1 MPTSPARTAD
11 DIADNIRSLID
22 RVVDAKFTQEM
33 AKRGQDVAEALAERG
48 AEVGGIASEAWRDS
62 KPLRR
67 DAAKRLAKTS
77 NEAAKWSDQT
87 WRKSLRPFMKDLW
100 KQRTV
105 AIGAAGAAVPVGREL
120 VDTAAE
126 RLGIKQRREQR
137 HWGAFFLGLLF
148 GAAAGAIVA
157 LLTAPKRGD
166 EMRRELTEKADEIA
180 TRARDEWVPLFQG
193 GETNG
198 HSTAAAGAIGES
210 GDALHEAAAE
220 AGSASGEAAEQAADD
235 TAEAI
240 NESFDTVDRESP
252 TV

>member
-33 AKRGQDVAEALAERG
+33 AKRGHDVADVLAERG
-48 AEVGGIASEAWRDS
+48 AEVGELASEAWRDS

-87 WRKSLRPFMKDLW
+87 WRKSLRPFIKDLW

-126 RLGIKQRREQR
+126 RLGIRQRREER

-166 EMRRELTEKADEIA
+166 EMRRELTTKADEIA
-180 TRARDEWVPLFQG
+180 TKARDEWVPLFQG

-198 HSTAAAGAIGES
+198 HSTTAADAIGES
-210 GDALHEAAAE
+210 GDALHDAAAE
-220 AGSASGEAAEQAADD
+220 AGSASGEAAEHAADD
-235 TAEAI
+235 AAEAI

>member
-22 RVVDAKFTQEM
+22 RVVEAKFTQEM
-33 AKRGQDVAEALAERG
+33 AKRGQDVAEVLAERG
-48 AEVGGIASEAWRDS
+48 AEVGELATEAWRDS
-62 KPLRR
+62 KPMRR
-67 DAAKRLAKTS
+67 DAAKRVAKAS
-77 NEAAKWSDQT
+77 GEAAKWSDQT

-126 RLGIKQRREQR
+126 RLGIRQRREER
-137 HWGAFFLGLLF
+137 HWGAFFLGLLV

-180 TRARDEWVPLFQG
+180 TKARDEWVPIFQG

-198 HSTAAAGAIGES
+198 HSTAATDAVSDA
-210 GDALHEAAAE
+210 GDALHDAAAE
-220 AGSASGEAAEQAADD
+220 AGTASGEAAEQAADD

-240 NESFDTVDRESP
+240 NESFDAVDRESP